1 MRRSRLKQLA
11 TVGVAFALAAQFGLA
26 SARELAEQT
35 SHERGVTVRV
45 KPVDLAPAAKAW
57 KFEVVLETHSVDLS
71 DDLARAATLAVAGT
85 QHAPIGWDGDPP
97 GGHHRK
103 GVLRFAP
110 VAPAPEALELR
121 IQRPGEGA
129 PRSFRW
135 TLK

>member
-11 TVGVAFALAAQFGLA
+11 AVGTAVALAAQLGLA
-26 SARELAEQT
+26 SARELAPQT
-35 SHERGVTVRV
+35 SRERGVTVRV
-45 KPVDLAPAAKAW
+45 KPVDLSPAAKAW
-57 KFEVVLETHSVDLS
+57 RFEVVLDTHSVDLS
-71 DDLARAATLAVAGT
+71 DDLARTATLHVAGA

-129 PRSFRW
+129 PRTFRW
-135 TLK
+135 RIQ